1 MGEAKGGTG
10 LTITFAKPKQHH
22 KISGKAQRKKGLSMF
37 PEIIDSYSPSL
48 RR

>member
-10 LTITFAKPKQHH
+10 LTMTFAKPKQHH
-22 KISGKAQRKKGLSMF
+22 KISGKAQRKKGLSIF
-37 PEIIDSYSPSL
+37 PEIFDYYSSSL